1 MAREVYRAQVD
12 LLVRALRVVAR
23 ESSFAL
29 KGGTAINLFHRDMPR
44 LSVDIDLTW
53 LPVEERREALANI
66 DAALRRVQ
74 NNLEAELRGVQV
86 RVAEQGDDKRLLVR
100 QGNAEIKIET
110 SPVMRGTVHEPQLLR
125 LVPRAEEE
133 FGFAEM
139 QVVAFTDLYAGKL
152 VAALDRQHPRDLFD
166 VHQLYRFEG
175 VSDELFR
182 AFLVYVASSNRPP
195 HELLQPTP
203 LDISAA
209 FHAEFE
215 GMTTESVALAELL
228 GARERLVRD
237 IQGRLNGPVLKF
249 LLALHDGDPDF
260 KIIGLPQ
267 AAELPAVRW
276 KLLNLRKLRE
286 SNQEKHALQRAA
298 IKSLAVSD

>member
-1 MAREVYRAQVD
+1 MARDVYRAQVD

-23 ESSFAL
+23 EGSFAL

-53 LPVEERREALANI
+53 LPVEERKVALANI
-66 DAALRRVQ
+66 DAALKRLQ
-74 NNLEAELRGVQV
+74 DKLEAELRNAQV
-86 RVAEQGDDKRLLVR
+86 RVAEQGDDRRLLVR
-100 QGNAEIKIET
+100 QGTAEIKIET
-110 SPVMRGTVHEPQLLR
+110 SPVMRGAVHEPQLLR

-139 QVVAFTDLYAGKL
+139 QVVAFPDLYAGKL

-182 AFLVYVASSNRPP
+182 TFLVYVASSNRPP
-195 HELLQPTP
+195 HELLQPTR
-203 LDISAA
+203 LDISTA

-215 GMTTESVALAELL
+215 GMTTESVSLTELL
-228 GARERLVRD
+228 AAREQLVQD
-237 IQGRLNGPVLKF
+237 IQGRLDGPALDF
-249 LLALHDGDPDF
+249 LLTLHDGDPDF
-260 KIIGLPQ
+260 GSIGLPH
-267 AAELPAVRW
+267 AVELPAVRW

-286 SNQEKHALQRAA
+286 GNPEKHARQREVIEALIA
-298 IKSLAVSD
+298 PQ

>member
-1 MAREVYRAQVD
+1 M
-12 LLVRALRVVAR
+12 
-23 ESSFAL
+23 
-29 KGGTAINLFHRDMPR
+29 
-44 LSVDIDLTW
+44 
-53 LPVEERREALANI
+53 
-66 DAALRRVQ
+66 
-74 NNLEAELRGVQV
+74 
-86 RVAEQGDDKRLLVR
+86 R

-125 LVPRAEEE
+125 MVPRAEEE

-139 QVVAFTDLYAGKL
+139 QVVAFPDLYAGKL

-182 AFLVYVASSNRPP
+182 TFLVYVASANRPS

-215 GMTTESVALAELL
+215 GMTTERVALAELL
-228 GARERLVRD
+228 DAREQLVQD
-237 IQGRLNGPVLKF
+237 VQGRLDGRALEF
-249 LLALHDGDPDF
+249 LLTLHDGDPDF
-260 KIIGLPQ
+260 GIIGLPQ
-267 AAELPAVRW
+267 AVELPAVRW

-286 SNQEKHALQRAA
+286 SNQEKHAQQRAA
-298 IKSLAVSD
+298 IKSLAASD